1 MHAAA
6 GDFAVSRAAWY
17 RFDNVIRGRI
27 LVIDG
32 DEWLGRL
39 LARALQ
45 EKGFTTD
52 FCDEAQSGFQRAC
65 DTIPDG
71 IVCSIV
77 LPDIDGFWVAR
88 RIRTEVGPVSKTP
101 LLLVGDIADKEA
113 RLQGLQVGADV
124 LLERPVTNEELV
136 AQIDALVSMARRF
149 RIDIPDDQSAPSLAA
164 AFRGDLSNFPL
175 ASVLMMLEMERR
187 TGSLEVVSSGGKRA
201 MLVLSAGLFA
211 ATEISGESCPPLE
224 VLREVLAWRSGR
236 FAFRPRDAG
245 SLPPARGSVG
255 ALVLE
260 AMRLE
265 DERNAA
271 S

>member
-1 MHAAA
+1 V
-6 GDFAVSRAAWY
+6 F
-17 RFDNVIRGRI
+17 RGRI

-39 LARALQ
+39 LARVLQ
-45 EKGFTTD
+45 EKAYATD
-52 FCDEAQSGFQRAC
+52 FCDSARAGFQRAC
-65 DTIPDG
+65 DTLPDA
-71 IVCSIV
+71 IASSVV

-88 RIRTEVGPVSKTP
+88 RIRTEGGAVAKTP
-101 LLLVGDIADKEA
+101 ILLVGDIADKEA
-113 RLQGLQVGADV
+113 RIQGLHVGADV
-124 LLERPVTNEELV
+124 VLERPVTNEEIV

-149 RIDIPDDQSAPSLAA
+149 KPDGPTEDHSAPSLAA

-187 TGSLEVVSSGGKRA
+187 TGSLEVVSSNKRA
-201 MLVLSAGLFA
+201 TLVLNAGLFA
-211 ATEISGESCPPLE
+211 NTEIGGEQRPALE
-224 VLREVLAWRSGR
+224 VLREVLSWRAGR

-245 SLPPARGSVG
+245 SLPPPRGSIG

>member
-1 MHAAA
+1 M
-6 GDFAVSRAAWY
+6 
-17 RFDNVIRGRI
+17 IRGRI

-39 LARALQ
+39 LARVLH
-45 EKGFTTD
+45 EKDFTTD
-52 FCDEAQSGFQRAC
+52 FCDDARSGFQRAC
-65 DTIPDG
+65 DTVPDCV
-71 IVCSIV
+71 VCSIV

-101 LLLVGDIADKEA
+101 ILLVGDIADKDA
-113 RLQGLQVGADV
+113 RIQGLQVGADV
-124 LLERPVTNEELV
+124 MLERPVTNEEIV
-136 AQIDALVSMARRF
+136 AQVEALVSMARRF
-149 RIDIPDDQSAPSLAA
+149 GPEVPEEHSAPSLAA

-187 TGSLEVVSSGGKRA
+187 TGILEVISGSGTRA
-201 MLVLSAGLFA
+201 QLTLALGVFA
-211 ATEISGESCPPLE
+211 STEIEGNPASALE
-224 VLREVLAWRSGR
+224 VLRDVLAWRTGR

-245 SLPPARGSVG
+245 SMPPSRGGNVG

-265 DERNAA
+265 DERNAG
-271 S
+271 